1 MVHILPRNDTKEHIE
16 DTMCE
21 CEPKIIIE
29 NGEMIVIH
37 NSFDHREIIEDVNQ
51 IMGED
56 NE

>member
-1 MVHILPRNDTKEHIE
+1 MIHIYPVNDLKEHIE
-16 DTMCE
+16 NTTCE
-21 CEPKIIIE
+21 CEPKIITE